1 VTGPDYQV
9 AIIGG
14 GPGGI
19 TAAHLLQERGITD
32 FVIIERDGDFGGT
45 WRDNHYP
52 GLAADIP
59 TLWYQFPF
67 APNPDWS
74 GFFAAGPEIHQYL
87 RDTARRLGL
96 YQHLRADSTR

>member
-32 FVIIERDGDFGGT
+32 FVIIERGGDFGGT
-45 WRDNHYP
+45 WRDNRSLTVGHR
-52 GLAADIP
+52 GLRGTERGKDC
-59 TLWYQFPF
+59 
-67 APNPDWS
+67 
-74 GFFAAGPEIHQYL
+74 
-87 RDTARRLGL
+87 R
-96 YQHLRADSTR
+96 